1 MCRDSR
7 FSIPVRSES
16 LPGTPIRPYFC
27 RGQCMLFLL
36 KISGGTGERPAP
48 RHGQK
53 IKEDLRCRHCARA
66 PD

>member
-36 KISGGTGERPAP
+36 KISGGTG
-48 RHGQK
+48 
-53 IKEDLRCRHCARA
+53 
-66 PD
+66 